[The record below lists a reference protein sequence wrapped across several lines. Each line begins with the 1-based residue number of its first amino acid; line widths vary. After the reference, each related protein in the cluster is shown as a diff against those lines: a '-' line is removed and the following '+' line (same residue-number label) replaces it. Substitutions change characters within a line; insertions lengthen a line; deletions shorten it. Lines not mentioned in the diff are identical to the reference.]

1 MKTQDVS
8 SQLTAQKTSH
18 QTGGPVQIA
27 GSSVQNRKDGKEM
40 GIPGPWFIALYGSEE
55 DVVTSQFSSSANSRP
70 SPQSQVVDIQGLGL
84 NDYIILDS
92 QGKLHLLTLQDLS
105 EEQKIETLSS
115 NFLSISHLRSSMQV
129 SSFAVLPPPPP
140 LPHIPGVTFSPIRE
154 SGSLTFEWLVWHGCR
169 VVHCRL
175 ELHFYAICQIRS
187 DCAMVVL
194 LNLHIYIKF
203 KYESP
208 HLLGSVSCIDKA
220 SKGSPV
226 SVLSWD
232 LV

>member
-1 MKTQDVS
+1 
-8 SQLTAQKTSH
+8 
-18 QTGGPVQIA
+18 
-27 GSSVQNRKDGKEM
+27 M

-92 QGKLHLLTLQDLS
+92 QGKLHLLTLQELS
-105 EEQKIETLSS
+105 EEKKIGTLSS

-140 LPHIPGVTFSPIRE
+140 LPHIPGVTFSPMRE
-154 SGSLTFEWLVWHGCR
+154 SGSFTFEWLVWHGCR

-194 LNLHIYIKF
+194 LNLHIYIKL

-208 HLLGSVSCIDKA
+208 HLLGSVSHIEKA

-232 LV
+232 LLCLKVLRQ